1 MIIMITI
8 EYIKEIQSYTS
19 FNVNLHEGLL
29 RVGLQRRD
37 DYPRSDLLWGVSL
50 FHQLQI

>member
-8 EYIKEIQSYTS
+8 EYINEIQSYTS
-19 FNVNLHEGLL
+19 FNVNLRSLL

-37 DYPRSDLLWGVSL
+37 DYPRSDLL
-50 FHQLQI
+50 